1 MSHQSRIL
9 ITGGAGFIGTNLA
22 ASYLRDGYRVTL
34 LDNLSRPGAIRNLE
48 WLQGQFHGS
57 ARFIQADVTDG
68 RAVRDAV
75 MDADSIYHFAAQVAV
90 TTSLVDPLGDH
101 RVNAEG
107 TLNVLEAIRS
117 SPHKPALVYTSTN
130 KVYGSLNE
138 IRLSK
143 RSSRY
148 EPDDQELAASG
159 ISEQQRLDFH
169 SPYGCSKGSADQY
182 VIDYGRCFNLST
194 VVFRMSC
201 ICGPHQQG
209 TEDQGWVAHFIRRI
223 LAGEP
228 ITIYGDGRQVRDVL
242 YVGDLVRA
250 FRLLERPSAAVQH
263 CAFNI
268 GGGPQQTISVLELLD
283 VVCSLAQHQ
292 PVISFASARVG
303 DQLWYVSDHSRYT
316 KLTGW
321 QPAITITESVRHMIS
336 WLTTEAAQDVHET
349 AEREPECALL

>member
-1 MSHQSRIL
+1 MARQSRIL

-34 LDNLSRPGAIRNLE
+34 LDNLSRPGTIGNLQ
-48 WLQGQFHGS
+48 WLQGQFPE
-57 ARFIQADVTDG
+57 AVRFIQADVTDG
-68 RAVRDAV
+68 RAVHDAV
-75 MDADSIYHFAAQVAV
+75 LDADSVYHFAAQVAV

-101 RVNAEG
+101 RVNTEG
-107 TLNVLEAIRS
+107 TLNVLEAIRN

-138 IRLSK
+138 IPLSK
-143 RSSRY
+143 RPSRY
-148 EPDDQELAASG
+148 EPEDSGLVASG
-159 ISEQQRLDFH
+159 VSERQHLDFH

-182 VIDYGRCFNLST
+182 VIDYGRCFNLPT

-209 TEDQGWVAHFIRRI
+209 TEDQGWVAHFIRRM

-250 FRLLERPSAAVQH
+250 FRLLEKPSVAVQH
-263 CAFNI
+263 RAFNI
-268 GGGPQQTISVLELLD
+268 GGGPNQTTSVLELLD
-283 VVCSLAQHQ
+283 IVCGLTKCR
-292 PVISFASARVG
+292 PMVSFASARVG
-303 DQLWYVSDHSRYT
+303 DQLWYVSDHSRFT
-316 KLTGW
+316 EMTRW
-321 QPAITITESVRHMIS
+321 RPTVTVSESVKQMIS
-336 WLTTEAAQDVHET
+336 WMTCEPAPGVNEIV
-349 AEREPECALL
+349 EREPECALH